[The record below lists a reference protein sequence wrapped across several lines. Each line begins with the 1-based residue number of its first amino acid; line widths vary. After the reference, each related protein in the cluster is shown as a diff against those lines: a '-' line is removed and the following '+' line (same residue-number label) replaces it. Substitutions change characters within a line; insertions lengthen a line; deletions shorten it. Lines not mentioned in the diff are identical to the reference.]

1 MPETLTVSP
10 WTLCVPAVMWFAAYM
25 TGQGLANLWRPA
37 WQILMYGLMLGLVD
51 RFLVFALFEG
61 PLLSLAGYLIDTA
74 ILLAVA
80 GVGYRLTQTHRMV
93 SQYPWLYERAGLF
106 SWRARG
112 DNT

>member
-1 MPETLTVSP
+1 MQEALTLNP
-10 WTLCVPAVMWFAAYM
+10 WIFGLLIVMWFAAYM

-37 WQILMYGLMLGLVD
+37 WQILLYGLMLGLVD
-51 RFLVFALFEG
+51 RFLVFGLFEG

-80 GVGYRLTQTHRMV
+80 GVGYRLTQVHRMV
-93 SQYPWLYERAGLF
+93 GQYPWLYERAGLF